1 MSAACVGLLLAAGQG
16 TRFGGNKLLHPLAD
30 GTPMVLASA
39 RRLHAV
45 LADTIAVVT
54 DVVEGHVAR
63 LLAQEG
69 LRLVC
74 NADAREGIGKSIA
87 CGVAASRDAGG
98 WVIALGDMPFVP
110 QSVVQAVAAR
120 LAQGADIVAP
130 VCHGQRGHPV
140 GFSARHGEALMRLH
154 ADEGARGII
163 AAHRH
168 TLELIEVEDQGVLL
182 DIDRSPPA
190 PVGRKNKNGDRPR
203 C

>member
-1 MSAACVGLLLAAGQG
+1 MNAACVGLLLAAGQSR
-16 TRFGGNKLLHPLAD
+16 RFGGNKLLHPLAD

-39 RRLHAV
+39 RRLHTV

-54 DVVEGHVAR
+54 DVDGYVAK

-69 LRLVC
+69 LRLVY
-74 NADAREGIGKSIA
+74 NAHACEGIGKSIS
-87 CGVAASRDAGG
+87 CGVAASQDAGG

-110 QSVVQAVAAR
+110 QFVVQALASR
-120 LAQGADIVAP
+120 LAHGADIVAP

-140 GFSARHGEALMRLH
+140 GFSSRHGEALIRLH

-163 AAHRH
+163 TAHRD

-182 DIDRSPPA
+182 DIDCSPSA
-190 PVGRKNKNGDRPR
+190 PVGQNGLID
-203 C
+203 